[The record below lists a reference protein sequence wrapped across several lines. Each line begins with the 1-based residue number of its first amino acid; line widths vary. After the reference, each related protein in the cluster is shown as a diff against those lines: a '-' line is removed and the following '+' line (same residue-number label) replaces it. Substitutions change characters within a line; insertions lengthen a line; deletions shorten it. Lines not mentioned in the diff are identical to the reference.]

1 MAKTLIT
8 ESIVLRSMG
17 SPENITIFNCDNP
30 KKAFYTD
37 ISKFKNRRMAVL
49 YSYDDEGSIKKDGKI
64 VLQLKSDATETEMRD
79 FIINK
84 INDILNQ

>member
-8 ESIVLRSMG
+8 ESVVLRSMG

-37 ISKFKNRRMAVL
+37 ISKFTNRLMVIY
-49 YSYDDEGSIKKDGKI
+49 YSYDEDGITKTDGKI
-64 VLQLKSDATETEMRD
+64 AMKLKSDATETEMRD
-79 FIINK
+79 FIINE
-84 INDILNQ
+84 INKTL

>member
-8 ESIVLRSMG
+8 QSVVLRSMG

-37 ISKFKNRRMAVL
+37 ISKFRNRVMVIY
-49 YSYDDEGSIKKDGKI
+49 YSYDEDGTIKKDGKI
-64 VLQLKSDATETEMRD
+64 VLQLKTDATETEMRD
-79 FIINK
+79 FIINE
-84 INDILNQ
+84 INKTL